1 MGVYWKDWCWSWN
14 SNTLVT
20 WWVELTNLKSPWCWE
35 RLKVGGEG
43 STEDEMVGWHCDS
56 MDMNLD
62 ELWELVT
69 DREAWHAA
77 VHGVTKSWTRL
88 SAWTELNWW
97 LFHVD
102 VWQKPAQYCKII
114 IYQWKLNTLK
124 NFKKMKT
131 ERNEKKEGGDITYIY
146 IYNYNWFVL
155 LYGRN
160 QHNIL
165 KEFSSN

>member
-1 MGVYWKDWCWSWN
+1 MGVHWKDWCWSWN

-62 ELWELVT
+62 KLWELVT

-77 VHGVTKSWTRL
+77 VHGVTKSWTWL
-88 SAWTELNWW
+88 SDWTELNWW

-102 VWQKPAQYCKII
+102 VWQEPAQYCKII

-131 ERNEKKEGGDITYIY
+131 ERNKKKREGIYTYIY